1 MPVLDRQ
8 RLHLIL
14 ALVGILLIPG
24 LSWHIVALVT
34 SIIALGFGVRMG
46 TARMRRR
53 ASAGTAQRP
62 RQDLVDLG
70 RANNP
75 PAFVTLG
82 RPMALIRLW
91 DAQCYQC
98 QGVGCGECAQTG
110 LR

>member
-1 MPVLDRQ
+1 MHVLDRS

-24 LSWHIVALVT
+24 LSWQIVALVT
-34 SIIALGFGVRMG
+34 SMIALFGLRLG
-46 TARMRRR
+46 TTRMRRR
-53 ASAGTAQRP
+53 ASARRAQRP

-70 RANNP
+70 RGNNP
-75 PAFVTLG
+75 PAFVRMG
-82 RPMALIRLW
+82 RPMALLRLW

-98 QGVGCGECAQTG
+98 QGVGCGGCAQTG